1 MSGYI
6 FTDPNYCPT
15 NTYIASIVLSESG
28 PWGLDPITKVLTI
41 PNSATRLRGQPVWTY
56 DTASGVMEL
65 TFTQFNGT
73 TNQFPAFASP
83 TGTLAER
90 SNALENNG
98 IGIEFIWSDLDG
110 ASLSANPSA
119 MTNAQGAAGRKY
131 QDHQYY
137 VWVDMNVSRPTHWW
151 CPVSQAWWRIR
162 PLRNT
167 LTVGPDSSFDFQTLN
182 AAFAYINGLPTSPN
196 VNDPNQDAKQS
207 ATNMWTVI
215 LWRQTTITAR
225 LEMLDFVNVM
235 FMPGAQI
242 IDSPT
247 SHPGTVMLSMSTTDP
262 VRSTTLGTGGLKFR
276 ALWSSLSPY
285 FGNSSDR
292 TLYNIVHGPGVAGGD
307 VSAILISGMQSASLS
322 NLSIYL
328 TLNSLSV
335 TSCTGVRVG
344 GAILEAQNLA
354 RQGVHLNRINCCSEP
369 SEITGG
375 ATTCFWF
382 EQTSG
387 ACYMSD
393 CQAIF
398 TSKIPT
404 NGRSRAIVFWGTGTS
419 TLEIDECRVETPA
432 YGTPT
437 IDPSGL
443 LVINGAT
450 GTVFVSRSDFE
461 GFGSTSDGSKARCM
475 DLRGGNTV
483 VALSK
488 IVITQSTTTTSA
500 DPSTPVLYDAT
511 TGTSMIVDGC
521 VLLAP
526 AANADGIRLLGV
538 TNALS
543 AEAKVNQCVIV
554 GGRGS
559 VFTSASLTNANFYGN
574 HLDGV
579 INGTFTANAATQTFN
594 TTYRV

>member
-56 DTASGVMEL
+56 DSASGVMEL

-83 TGTLAER
+83 TGTLSER

-225 LEMLDFVNVM
+225 LEMLDFINVM

-262 VRSTTLGTGGLKFR
+262 IRSTTLGSGGRKFR
-276 ALWSSLSPY
+276 ATWSSLSPY
-285 FGNSSDR
+285 FGNSTNR
-292 TLYNIVHGPGVAGGD
+292 NLYNIVHGPAVASAD
-307 VSAILISGMQSASLS
+307 ASAIFISGMQSASLS
-322 NLSIYL
+322 NLSIYT
-328 TLNSLSV
+328 TLNGLSV
-335 TSCTGVRVG
+335 SWSASIRVA
-344 GAILEAQNLA
+344 GALLEAQNLA
-354 RQGVHLNRINCCSEP
+354 RQGVHLNRINCCSEA
-369 SEITGG
+369 SSSTAS
-375 ATTCFWF
+375 ATTCFYI
-382 EQTSG
+382 EHSSG

-398 TSKIPT
+398 TSTIPT
-404 NGRSRAIVFWGTGTS
+404 NGRTHGVIFLGSGAS
-419 TLEIDECRVETPA
+419 TLEIDECRVETA
-432 YGTPT
+432 VYGTPT
-437 IDPSGL
+437 IDMSAIFL
-443 LVINGAT
+443 ASSSV
-450 GTVFVSRSDFE
+450 GTVFVSRCDVE
-461 GFGSTSDGSKARCM
+461 AFGSTTDGSRARAI
-475 DLRGGNTV
+475 DVRGGNMI
-483 VALSK
+483 ASLSK
-488 IVITQSTTTTSA
+488 LVVTQSVTSTSA
-500 DPSTPVLYDAT
+500 DPSTPALYDAS

-526 AANADGIRLLGV
+526 AANADGIRLIGV

-559 VFTSASLTNANFYGN
+559 VFTNSSLTNANFYGN